1 MTHEM
6 VNGLTLGAA
15 ETFDYPMIH
24 SQGSPPVSKLA
35 IEMEWSTPSFK
46 NKTAGNDTYAMR
58 APIVRGSPYTSM
70 LYFNATP
77 LIRAERRLRGQI
89 VIDQG
94 RGSSSLCDDPE
105 EVLHVESEMKLAF
118 DRADITWLIFVS
130 EPMDFY
136 CSEMSPELFNETV
149 KAGKELP
156 VGQVPVEINSAFTL
170 RAAQRLEKGMVRIAM
185 SNNCTFGQNPECK
198 KRLFF
203 FCFRISFYLF
213 VFCFIDCGQE
223 MKPRVNSEYEYLLRK
238 HAQLYPTGAA
248 DIEFTFPVLTEE
260 EETLRLI
267 FKWQPAY
274 MNKIKLTTN
283 VTDYYDDPPAETFP
297 PQKIPDHEILIFAI
311 PHHQERLRK
320 TEESSNFVFT
330 AGCMP
335 TIHGFACPVSSINHF
350 IFIIYHFYLF
360 SLLGERKC
368 LVPSRTFTSN
378 QLPFHHHSS
387 SRDDP
392 CHYPSRNDGSEM
404 ETASKLFAGR
414 GRYLFLGKVIVQTR
428 ESVDCRR

>member
-94 RGSSSLCDDPE
+94 RGASSSCDDPE
-105 EVLHVESEMKLAF
+105 KVLHVESEMKLAF

-149 KAGKELP
+149 EAGKELP

-170 RAAQRLEKGMVRIAM
+170 RAAQRLDKGMVRIAM

-198 KRLFF
+198 KLFF
-203 FCFRISFYLF
+203 LLLF
-213 VFCFIDCGQE
+213 Q
-223 MKPRVNSEYEYLLRK
+223 
-238 HAQLYPTGAA
+238 
-248 DIEFTFPVLTEE
+248 
-260 EETLRLI
+260 
-267 FKWQPAY
+267 
-274 MNKIKLTTN
+274 
-283 VTDYYDDPPAETFP
+283 
-297 PQKIPDHEILIFAI
+297 
-311 PHHQERLRK
+311 
-320 TEESSNFVFT
+320 
-330 AGCMP
+330 
-335 TIHGFACPVSSINHF
+335 
-350 IFIIYHFYLF
+350 
-360 SLLGERKC
+360 
-368 LVPSRTFTSN
+368 
-378 QLPFHHHSS
+378 
-387 SRDDP
+387 
-392 CHYPSRNDGSEM
+392 
-404 ETASKLFAGR
+404 
-414 GRYLFLGKVIVQTR
+414 
-428 ESVDCRR
+428 